1 MEESLKEKFI
11 KMLEEKYGTWDRN
24 TSRFG
29 NASFGRISKELS
41 ISSSQF
47 SKFLNGTATEGMY
60 SRGIRNVE
68 RLIHL
73 ENETQLK
80 NKALER
86 LDELQAQ
93 MTVLASRRKIYR
105 ILLAILFAVV
115 ASLAYLYFS
124 NSLSSSQP
132 LNDQMAFQHPLLP
145 FFDRPFDDA
154 YDSPYLSESEVL
166 EYCPCSAY
174 EGIWSLSAPYKLP
187 LPGSKKP
194 GVYYVAKSA
203 DVRMKCSKS
212 DTLSAGKGN
221 VLVAYEYLV
230 NEIWVDT
237 ELTPLT
243 PFYFNKEL
251 KQFTIAFDTL
261 KFENNEQFKKV
272 ATIHSFFIDKF
283 EIYKDSI
290 ERKGE
295 PCGRFASD
303 INHELVKTY
312 EIDLKNVLED
322 VLGDLNKTDCQ
333 SSINQYCDPNKLKEG
348 ESTLSFNCMYTI
360 GSENLGMGGG
370 YPYTKGYLLENQ
382 NYSDNLPCDCNR

>member
-145 FFDRPFDDA
+145 F
-154 YDSPYLSESEVL
+154 LTGL
-166 EYCPCSAY
+166 LMMHT
-174 EGIWSLSAPYKLP
+174 ILP
-187 LPGSKKP
+187 
-194 GVYYVAKSA
+194 
-203 DVRMKCSKS
+203 
-212 DTLSAGKGN
+212 
-221 VLVAYEYLV
+221 
-230 NEIWVDT
+230 I
-237 ELTPLT
+237 
-243 PFYFNKEL
+243 
-251 KQFTIAFDTL
+251 
-261 KFENNEQFKKV
+261 
-272 ATIHSFFIDKF
+272 
-283 EIYKDSI
+283 
-290 ERKGE
+290 
-295 PCGRFASD
+295 
-303 INHELVKTY
+303 
-312 EIDLKNVLED
+312 
-322 VLGDLNKTDCQ
+322 
-333 SSINQYCDPNKLKEG
+333 
-348 ESTLSFNCMYTI
+348 
-360 GSENLGMGGG
+360 
-370 YPYTKGYLLENQ
+370 
-382 NYSDNLPCDCNR
+382 